1 MGDTLSIGV
10 YNHAIIALFL
20 DHLRHF
26 REVLIDNKAVHLH
39 LRLELL
45 AGNEVFAFLLT
56 LFLSTE
62 ILLLADSTPSRAL
75 ELLSHEVLLLLLLLL
90 GVLS

>member
-10 YNHAIIALFL
+10 YNHAIKALVL
-20 DHLRHF
+20 DHLSHF

-45 AGNEVFAFLLT
+45 TGNEVFALLLT
-56 LFLSTE
+56 LFLSTKV
-62 ILLLADSTPSRAL
+62 LLLADSTPTRAL